1 MKKHIVSTAAAMAVT
16 ALMAFQPMTAFA
28 AVSNCPGNSGCYSS
42 GCYSN
47 SCAASVCQSL
57 GCKTDG
63 CRQSKASCRTNL
75 PVKGCSSPRLVS
87 CKITNLGC
95 QR

>member
-47 SCAASVCQSL
+47 SCAALAVRQMAADKAKL
-57 GCKTDG
+57 HAEQT
-63 CRQSKASCRTNL
+63 CR
-75 PVKGCSSPRLVS
+75 
-87 CKITNLGC
+87 
-95 QR
+95 